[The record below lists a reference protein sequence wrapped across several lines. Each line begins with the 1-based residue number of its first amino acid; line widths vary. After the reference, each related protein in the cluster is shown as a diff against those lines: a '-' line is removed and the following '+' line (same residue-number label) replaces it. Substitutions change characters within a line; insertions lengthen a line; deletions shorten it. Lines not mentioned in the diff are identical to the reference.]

1 MNPVIAKALGQDA
14 YDQLPEGVK
23 MNFTRNQFMWLSDAE
38 KANLVTRETE
48 CEYDE

>member
-1 MNPVIAKALGQDA
+1 MNPVLARVLSTDA

-23 MNFTRNQFMWLSDAE
+23 MNYTREQFMWLSDAE